1 MSRPDSHRP
10 SEVHA
15 QIARCTDEVDLG
27 GREMKL
33 RCQLRCVRY
42 HSARTAQS
50 AKCQHTR
57 VPIIGSTE
65 QSARLSG
72 PSYAPTHLASPTMT
86 AHTNEIARAV
96 SELLTPAVKP
106 DILVV
111 VFCSAT
117 ATGSRFCRSDMSF
130 QADDGGQ
137 NTHVRY
143 LYGQRLG

>member
-1 MSRPDSHRP
+1 
-10 SEVHA
+10 
-15 QIARCTDEVDLG
+15 
-27 GREMKL
+27 
-33 RCQLRCVRY
+33 
-42 HSARTAQS
+42 
-50 AKCQHTR
+50 
-57 VPIIGSTE
+57 
-65 QSARLSG
+65 
-72 PSYAPTHLASPTMT
+72 MT

-117 ATGSRFCRSDMSF
+117 ATGSRVCRSDMRF